1 MKTLLS
7 SHKKRLENA
16 LNEAQYA
23 FWSVIA
29 EQYPEIKSG
38 DMMPL
43 DVFAFEE
50 ALEKGVIAWLDTNQE
65 DV

>member
-7 SHKKRLENA
+7 SNKKRLENA
-16 LNEAQYA
+16 LNEAEHA
-23 FWSVIA
+23 FWRVIA

-38 DMMPL
+38 DLMPS

-65 DV
+65 EV